1 MDSTAA
7 NEALPNLPP
16 EAIDTVQTENNVRSN
31 KDLLFLLLF
40 IPLLGIFSLAI

>member
-7 NEALPNLPP
+7 NEALPQLPS
-16 EAIDTVQTENNVRSN
+16 EAIDTVQAESSVRSK